1 VYALKNLSLEV
12 YIKDKM
18 KSKLYILLFSLA
30 IFILT
35 AVGLAVVHIGKHLTF
50 WLVLAYIFAC
60 PLVFAFAVD
69 FFVRNGRLSVKKV
82 LILTLTIMVI
92 AATVT
97 HSVWTV
103 VTPRWS
109 FSVSTDKSTYSPGEN
124 VKITASLENLGFITH
139 SFKSSIRELVVI
151 TITRWGYSR
160 QVWFSPFHFEEREFT
175 ISPHQ
180 SLERTFIWNQTN
192 IHHPEEKIESGT
204 YIISA
209 FIESV
214 TSDMPSWDPIFS
226 AGTRINITTA

>member
-1 VYALKNLSLEV
+1 MEFRLQ
-12 YIKDKM
+12 
-18 KSKLYILLFSLA
+18 ILLFSLA

-35 AVGLAVVHIGKHLTF
+35 AVGLAIVYIEKHLTF
-50 WLVLAYIFAC
+50 WLVLPYVFAC

-69 FFVRNGRLSVKKV
+69 FLIRKGKLSVKKV
-82 LILTLTIMVI
+82 LILTFAIMVI

-109 FSVSTDKSTYSPGEN
+109 FSVSTDKSTYSLGEN

-139 SFKSSIRELVVI
+139 SFKSSIRDPVVVSI
-151 TITRWGYSR
+151 TKAYSTS
-160 QVWFSPFHFEEREFT
+160 QVWFSPFHFEETEFT
-175 ISPHQ
+175 IPTHQ

-192 IHHPEEKIESGT
+192 IQHPEEEIEPGT

-226 AGTRINITTA
+226 SGTRINITTT